1 MQNTEN
7 RAKPASRGLRIGI
20 TAKLFLAVLVVCII
34 ITTAVGL
41 AMRFSSMRRRLT
53 AGLLAGLGVAL
64 LPRGMALADEPADHE
79 RARRAL
85 EAGEVMP
92 LRKVLEQVERDYPG
106 EIIEVELER
115 ENGRYVYEVK
125 LIDTG
130 NKVHKLELDA
140 GTGEVLRRKER

>member
-1 MQNTEN
+1 
-7 RAKPASRGLRIGI
+7 
-20 TAKLFLAVLVVCII
+20 
-34 ITTAVGL
+34 
-41 AMRFSSMRRRLT
+41 MRFSSMRRRLT

-92 LRKVLEQVERDYPG
+92 LRKVLEQVERDYTG

-115 ENGRYVYEVK
+115 EDGQWRYEIKLLRAGGVLVELKIDARDGTVLGRKGRDPGRGGRY
-125 LIDTG
+125 
-130 NKVHKLELDA
+130 
-140 GTGEVLRRKER
+140 R

>member
-1 MQNTEN
+1 
-7 RAKPASRGLRIGI
+7 
-20 TAKLFLAVLVVCII
+20 
-34 ITTAVGL
+34 
-41 AMRFSSMRRRLT
+41 MRFSSMRRRLT

-106 EIIEVELER
+106 EVLEVELER
-115 ENGRYVYEVK
+115 EDGAWVYEIK
-125 LIDTG
+125 LIRKGGD
-130 NKVHKLELDA
+130 VLELELDA
-140 GTGEVLRRKER
+140 RDGSLRGLRGRDVRAAGQGAEAR